1 MKYAAYSIT
10 RNLYM
15 IVTPSVKSLLM
26 HTDVDRIFLLI
37 EDDEFPEPLPD
48 CVTTINVSDQTFFP
62 PDGANARSR
71 FTYMAMMRAA
81 LPFVLDVDRVL
92 SLDPDVIFLKDAP
105 EIFGLDVDNYYLSA
119 SREWHKSTDSFLYI
133 NAGVVLYN
141 LKKLREDGKA
151 KEIIDYLNVKK
162 LEFVEQDAINELC
175 QGGILPMDA
184 TYNSN
189 PWTNNPRNV
198 EFNPDPKVIHF
209 AGSPVPEWI
218 NSEIVSYYRGI
229 PWNQIRGGLI

>member
-15 IVTPSVKSLLM
+15 IVIPSVKSLLM

-37 EDDEFPEPLPD
+37 EDDEFPDPLPD

-151 KEIIDYLNVKK
+151 K
-162 LEFVEQDAINELC
+162 
-175 QGGILPMDA
+175 
-184 TYNSN
+184 
-189 PWTNNPRNV
+189 
-198 EFNPDPKVIHF
+198 
-209 AGSPVPEWI
+209 
-218 NSEIVSYYRGI
+218 
-229 PWNQIRGGLI
+229 